1 MHNNLYVQRVL
12 IDKIFSEY
20 SLLSAY
26 KVLLLCKTNN
36 MIDFNANVLLI
47 YTGGTIGMIENLET
61 GALEPFNFSHLRSN
75 VPEMKRLN
83 FHVDTYI
90 FEPLIDSSEIS
101 PVKWREMVE
110 VVRKNYDKYDGF
122 VILHGTDTMSYTAS
136 ALSFMFDNLTK
147 PIIFTGSQLPIGKL
161 RTDGKENLITAL
173 EIAADKDADGH
184 PVVPEVCIYFQNL
197 LFRANRTTKINA
209 ENFNAFTS
217 ANFTAIAEAGVNIRY
232 NQNLILKPDYSKE
245 VLFYESLD
253 DSVAVIKIFPG
264 ISHEVVSAILNVDNI
279 KAVVLET
286 YGSGNA
292 LNDHWFISELKNAVK
307 RNIVI
312 VNVTQCLFGLVAMHR
327 YETGQSLLKA
337 GIISGYDMTTEAAIA
352 KLMYLFGLGK
362 TPCEVREL
370 MQIPLRGEMN
380 TEDD

>member
-1 MHNNLYVQRVL
+1 
-12 IDKIFSEY
+12 
-20 SLLSAY
+20 
-26 KVLLLCKTNN
+26 
-36 MIDFNANVLLI
+36 MIDVNAHVLLI
-47 YTGGTIGMIENLET
+47 YTGGTIGMIENMET

-83 FHVDTYI
+83 FQVDTFI

-101 PVKWREMVE
+101 PDKWREMVE
-110 VVRKNYDKYDGF
+110 VVKMHYNDYDGF

-136 ALSFMFDNLTK
+136 ALRFMFENLTK

-173 EIAADKDADGH
+173 EIAADKDAEGN

-197 LFRANRTTKINA
+197 LFRANRTTKINT
-209 ENFNAFTS
+209 ENFNAFS
-217 ANFTAIAEAGVNIRY
+217 SPNFPALAEAGVTIRY
-232 NQNLILKPDYSKE
+232 NSNFILKPDYTKE

-253 DSVAVIKIFPG
+253 ESVAVIKIFPG
-264 ISHEVVSAILNVDNI
+264 MPPEVFAAVLNTKNI

-292 LNDHWFISELKNAVK
+292 LCDDWFLSELKKAVA

-312 VNVTQCLFGLVAMHR
+312 VNVTQCLYGTVEMHR
-327 YETGQSLLKA
+327 YETGQNLLKA
-337 GIISGYDMTTEAAIA
+337 GVISGYDLTTEAAIA
-352 KLMYLFGLGK
+352 KLMFLFGLKK
-362 TPCEVREL
+362 TPKEVGKL
-370 MQIPLRGEMN
+370 MEVSLRGEMEVN
-380 TEDD
+380 NGLHLPTKG

>member
-1 MHNNLYVQRVL
+1 
-12 IDKIFSEY
+12 
-20 SLLSAY
+20 
-26 KVLLLCKTNN
+26 
-36 MIDFNANVLLI
+36 MIDVNAHVLLI

-90 FEPLIDSSEIS
+90 FDPLIDSSEIS
-101 PVKWREMVE
+101 PIKWREMLQ
-110 VVRKNYDKYDGF
+110 VVQTNYNDYDGF

-136 ALSFMFDNLTK
+136 ALSFMFENLTK

-173 EIAADKDADGH
+173 EIAADKDLNGN
-184 PVVPEVCIYFQNL
+184 PIVPEVCIYFQNL

-217 ANFTAIAEAGVNIRY
+217 ANFTALAEAGVTIRY
-232 NQNLILKPDYSKE
+232 NQSKILKPDYTKE

-253 DSVAVIKIFPG
+253 DSIAVLKIFPG
-264 ISHEVVSAILNVDNI
+264 IPPKVVSAILHAENI

-292 LNDHWFISELKNAVK
+292 LSDEWFLSELKDAVD
-307 RNIVI
+307 RNLVI
-312 VNVTQCLFGLVAMHR
+312 VNVTQCLYGLVAMQR

-337 GIISGYDMTTEAAIA
+337 GVISGYDMTTEAAIA
-352 KLMYLFGLGK
+352 KLMYLFGLKK
-362 TPCEVREL
+362 TPSEVREL
-370 MQIPLRGEMN
+370 MHITLRGEMN

>member
-1 MHNNLYVQRVL
+1 
-12 IDKIFSEY
+12 
-20 SLLSAY
+20 
-26 KVLLLCKTNN
+26 
-36 MIDFNANVLLI
+36 MIDVNAHVLLI

-83 FHVDTYI
+83 FQVDTFI

-101 PVKWREMVE
+101 PDKWREMVE
-110 VVRKNYDKYDGF
+110 VVKVHYNDYDGF

-136 ALSFMFDNLTK
+136 ALSFMFENLTK

-173 EIAADKDADGH
+173 EIAADKDMEGH
-184 PVVPEVCIYFQNL
+184 PVVPEVCIYFQNV

-209 ENFNAFTS
+209 ENFNAFSS
-217 ANFTAIAEAGVNIRY
+217 ANFSALAEAGVTIRY
-232 NQNLILKPDYSKE
+232 NTNFILKPDYTKD
-245 VLFYESLD
+245 VHFYESLD

-264 ISHEVVSAILNVDNI
+264 MPPEVFAAVLNARNI

-292 LNDHWFISELKNAVK
+292 LCDDWFLSELKKAVA
-307 RNIVI
+307 RDIVI
-312 VNVTQCLFGLVAMHR
+312 VNVTQCLHGTVEMHR
-327 YETGQSLLKA
+327 YETGQNLLKA
-337 GIISGYDMTTEAAIA
+337 GVISGYDLTTEAAIA
-352 KLMYLFGLGK
+352 KLMFLFGLKK
-362 TPCEVREL
+362 TPDEVRKL
-370 MQIPLRGEMN
+370 MGISLRGEMEVDN
-380 TEDD
+380 G

>member
-1 MHNNLYVQRVL
+1 MQ
-12 IDKIFSEY
+12 
-20 SLLSAY
+20 
-26 KVLLLCKTNN
+26 
-36 MIDFNANVLLI
+36 
-47 YTGGTIGMIENLET
+47 
-61 GALEPFNFSHLRSN
+61 
-75 VPEMKRLN
+75 RLN
-83 FHVDTYI
+83 FQVDTYI
-90 FEPLIDSSEIS
+90 FEPLIDSSEVS
-101 PVKWREMVE
+101 PAKWREMVE
-110 VVRKNYDKYDGF
+110 VVKAHYEDYDGF

-173 EIAADKDADGH
+173 EIAADKDVDEH

-217 ANFTAIAEAGVNIRY
+217 ANFTALAEAGVTIRY
-232 NQNLILKPDYSKE
+232 NHNEILKPDYSKE

-253 DSVAVIKIFPG
+253 DSIAVLKIFPG
-264 ISHEVVSAILNVDNI
+264 IPSEVVVAILNLDNI

-292 LNDHWFISELKNAVK
+292 LADEWFLSELKRAVD

-312 VNVTQCLFGLVAMHR
+312 VNVTQCLYGLVAMHR

-337 GIISGYDMTTEAAIA
+337 GVICGYDMTTETAIA
-352 KLMYLFGLGK
+352 KLMYLFGLEK
-362 TPCEVREL
+362 TPQEVSEL
-370 MQIPLRGEMN
+370 MQISLRGEMN
-380 TEDD
+380 KEDD

>member
-1 MHNNLYVQRVL
+1 
-12 IDKIFSEY
+12 
-20 SLLSAY
+20 
-26 KVLLLCKTNN
+26 
-36 MIDFNANVLLI
+36 MIDVNSHLLLI

-101 PVKWREMVE
+101 PNQWREIVQ
-110 VVRKNYDKYDGF
+110 VVKSHYDDYDGF

-136 ALSFMFDNLTK
+136 ALSFMFQNLTK

-173 EIAADKDADGH
+173 EIAADKDEDGH
-184 PVVPEVCIYFQNL
+184 PIVPEVCVYFQNS

-209 ENFNAFTS
+209 ENFNAFIS
-217 ANFTAIAEAGVNIRY
+217 ANSVCLAEVGINIRY
-232 NQNLILKPDYSKE
+232 NTADILKPNYDEE
-245 VLFYESLD
+245 VVFYESVD
-253 DSVAVIKIFPG
+253 DSIAVLKIFPG
-264 ISHEVVSAILNVDNI
+264 ISSEVVSAILNIKNI
-279 KAVVLET
+279 KGVIIET

-292 LNDHWFISELKNAVK
+292 LSDEWFLSALKGAVE
-307 RNIVI
+307 RDVVL
-312 VNVTQCLFGLVAMHR
+312 VNVTQCLYGEVAMQR
-327 YETGQSLLKA
+327 YETGQLLLKA
-337 GIISGYDMTTEAAIA
+337 GVISGHDMTTEAAIT

-362 TPCEVREL
+362 TPKEVSEL
-370 MQIPLRGEMN
+370 MQVPLRGEMN
-380 TEDD
+380 TDEE

>member
-1 MHNNLYVQRVL
+1 
-12 IDKIFSEY
+12 
-20 SLLSAY
+20 
-26 KVLLLCKTNN
+26 
-36 MIDFNANVLLI
+36 MIDINAHVLLI

-101 PVKWREMVE
+101 PTKWREMVQ
-110 VVRKNYDKYDGF
+110 VVKANYDKYDGF
-122 VILHGTDTMSYTAS
+122 VILHRTDTMSYTAS

-147 PIIFTGSQLPIGKL
+147 QIIFTGSQLPIGKL

-173 EIAADKDADGH
+173 EIAADKNIDGH

-197 LFRANRTTKINA
+197 LLRANRTTKINA

-217 ANFTAIAEAGVNIRY
+217 ANFAPLAEAGVNIRY
-232 NQNLILKPDYSKE
+232 NHSKVLKPDYSKD
-245 VLFYESLD
+245 VDFYESLD
-253 DSVAVIKIFPG
+253 DSIAVLKIFPG
-264 ISHEVVSAILNVDNI
+264 IPPQILSAVLNAENI

-292 LNDHWFISELKNAVK
+292 LSDKWFLSELENAVK
-307 RNIVI
+307 RDIVI
-312 VNVTQCLFGLVAMHR
+312 VNVTQCLYGLVAMHR

-337 GIISGYDMTTEAAIA
+337 GVVSGFDMTTEAAIA
-352 KLMYLFGLGK
+352 KLMYLFGLKK
-362 TPCEVREL
+362 TPGEVREL
-370 MQIPLRGEMN
+370 MQVPQRGEMN